1 MKLKKPVILS
11 LTLESCIY
19 RFRNK
24 FGMTCICRK
33 SALVEQRFNSVY
45 IFDMQKILVVYE
57 NDEIFLINKPAG
69 VSVQGGEGVAHPL
82 DVEFSRQAGF
92 KVHLVHR
99 LDKETCGLMI
109 VAKTAAAASKWIK
122 MISSKLVQKEYTAVC
137 FGEPEING
145 KKRVSGTIRSNVE
158 KKGAELAA
166 ETHFE
171 ILEKKKIVAEYEKK
185 DGNGNSVS
193 RSAEF
198 TLSKLR
204 LTLGTGRMHQIR
216 IHLASVGC
224 PIAGDDKHGDFKLNK
239 LARKALKIKNLLLCS
254 RKITI
259 PLGGDARTFEI
270 PLPGYFDFF

>member
-99 LDKETCGLMI
+99 LDKETCG
-109 VAKTAAAASKWIK
+109 
-122 MISSKLVQKEYTAVC
+122 
-137 FGEPEING
+137 
-145 KKRVSGTIRSNVE
+145 
-158 KKGAELAA
+158 
-166 ETHFE
+166 
-171 ILEKKKIVAEYEKK
+171 
-185 DGNGNSVS
+185 
-193 RSAEF
+193 
-198 TLSKLR
+198 
-204 LTLGTGRMHQIR
+204 
-216 IHLASVGC
+216 
-224 PIAGDDKHGDFKLNK
+224 
-239 LARKALKIKNLLLCS
+239 
-254 RKITI
+254 
-259 PLGGDARTFEI
+259 
-270 PLPGYFDFF
+270 